1 MIQTGKDFSSYDE
14 TLISFCKNLLEIMHE
29 GTTVLIL
36 EQNVK
41 QALKIADYGYVLEVG
56 QILHEGSVETMLND
70 KRVKVAYLCGQK
82 QAKP

>member
-1 MIQTGKDFSSYDE
+1 MQKTNRDITSYDE

-56 QILHEGSVETMLND
+56 QILHEGSVETILND

-82 QAKP
+82 HS

>member
-1 MIQTGKDFSSYDE
+1 MQQTSRDITSYDE

-56 QILHEGSVETMLND
+56 KILHEGSVETILND

-82 QAKP
+82 QA

>member
-1 MIQTGKDFSSYDE
+1 MRQTSRDITSYDE
-14 TLISFCKNLLEIMHE
+14 TLVSFCKHLLEIMHE

-56 QILHEGSVETMLND
+56 QILHEGSVETVLND

-82 QAKP
+82 QV

>member
-1 MIQTGKDFSSYDE
+1 MQQTNRDITSYDE

-56 QILHEGSVETMLND
+56 QILHEGSVETILND

-82 QAKP
+82 HS